1 MYRSL
6 LVACALWSL
15 AERASAAPTPQAPAS
30 PAPSQ
35 APATPAPSQQPSQP
49 PASPLP
55 ALELTAAGVEL
66 DHSTSLPTDLLF
78 DIGDVAIK
86 PSGRALLDAIGKLL
100 AKDPTTTVT
109 IGCHTDDTAPDNDRT
124 GGYNQK
130 LSQARAD
137 AVLGYL
143 TRHGVA
149 AKRMIAR
156 GYGRDRP
163 LGDNASDDGKR
174 ANRRLEISIAGE
186 VRAPDAADLAIYTRP
201 LKGKGGLIA
210 TIATNRGTIHCQ
222 LFDDKAPATVANF
235 IGLATGQKSWTDPRT
250 GKTMKNK
257 PFYDGLV
264 FHRVIPRFMIQGGD
278 PLGRG
283 TGGPGYTFDDEIA
296 PELTHQPGTLA
307 MANAGPKTNGSQF
320 FIDEVEASW
329 LNNHHTIF
337 GQCKEIDVIG
347 RIAAVP
353 RGADD
358 RPSEPVTITKLTIA
372 RAAVDR

>member
-1 MYRSL
+1 MHRSL

-15 AERASAAPTPQAPAS
+15 APHASADPT
-30 PAPSQ
+30 
-35 APATPAPSQQPSQP
+35 QP
-49 PASPLP
+49 PPPLP
-55 ALELTAAGVEL
+55 TIEITAAGVEL
-66 DHSTSLPTDLLF
+66 DHSPSLSTDILF
-78 DIGDVAIK
+78 DIGDAALR
-86 PSGRALLDAIGKLL
+86 PSARPLLDAIGKAL
-100 AKDPTTTVT
+100 ARDPSVAIT
-109 IGCHTDDTAPDNDRT
+109 IACHTDDTAPDNDHS
-124 GGYNQK
+124 GAYNQK

-143 TRHGVA
+143 AKHGVA
-149 AKRMIAR
+149 AKRLVAK

-163 LGDNASDDGKR
+163 MSDNASDEGRR
-174 ANRRLEISIAGE
+174 ANRRIELSVAVD
-186 VRAPDAADLAIYTRP
+186 VRPPDVADLALYTRAI
-201 LKGKGGLIA
+201 KGKGVLIA

-235 IGLATGQKSWTDPRT
+235 IGLATGQKPWTDPQT
-250 GKTMKNK
+250 HKTVKNK

-283 TGGPGYTFDDEIA
+283 IGGPGYTFDDELA

-337 GQCKEIDVIG
+337 GQCKELDVISK
-347 RIAAVP
+347 IAAVP
-353 RGADD
+353 RGRDD
-358 RPSEPVTITKLTIA
+358 KPDEPVTITRLTIA
-372 RAAVDR
+372 RGVL